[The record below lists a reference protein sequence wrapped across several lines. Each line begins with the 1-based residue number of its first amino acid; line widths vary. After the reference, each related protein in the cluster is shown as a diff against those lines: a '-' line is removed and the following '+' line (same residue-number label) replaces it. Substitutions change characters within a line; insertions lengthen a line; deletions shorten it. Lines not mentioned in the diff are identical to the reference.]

1 MLRASA
7 SHNADGWIR
16 QTQRP
21 HFIIFRLFLW
31 WFLCCELSLVN
42 FDHVSLCFFV
52 LLIEDSRQFFR
63 LLIEDWHHRQLNQF
77 SKPLR
82 RTLLFLWQWHELA
95 SSRFIVFVSRL
106 VIPLNRIIPQF
117 QSLERMNGNF
127 SVEIHSAKVRLRRT
141 SSYPCISVEPSNFFH
156 FESIGQS

>member
-1 MLRASA
+1 MPMDEL
-7 SHNADGWIR
+7 R

-31 WFLCCELSLVN
+31 WFLCCELSLVS
-42 FDHVSLCFFV
+42 FDYVSLCFFV
-52 LLIEDSRQFFR
+52 LLIEDSRQFFH
-63 LLIEDWHHRQLNQF
+63 LLIEDLHHRQLNQF

-117 QSLERMNGNF
+117 QSPEQMNEI
-127 SVEIHSAKVRLRRT
+127 SQVEIPSAKVRLRRT
-141 SSYPCISVEPSNFFH
+141 SSYPCISVDSSKFFH